1 MINDLTM
8 KQVQDISIIIEA
20 LIIIKFNL
28 YKNALIKLGISKK
41 KEVLKRSDIR
51 IKEEKKFSKI

>member
-8 KQVQDISIIIEA
+8 KQVQDISTIIEA

-28 YKNALIKLGISKK
+28 YKNALIKLDTSKK
-41 KEVLKRSDIR
+41 KKC
-51 IKEEKKFSKI
+51 SKSQIYE